1 VVDRPSRERRLDT
14 ADDTSADVFAPAQHT
29 HHSGRAD
36 NADDKQQAD
45 DVGGQPIS
53 ADEVGQ
59 AVSARQA
66 LEAIEAGSAM
76 TETPFGRVADDGT
89 VYVVTADGERVVGQ
103 WPDGDPEAA
112 LEFYRKRYEGLAVEV
127 DLLEQRIRS
136 GALSPEEGDS
146 RVSTV
151 RASVLEAQAV
161 GDLDALVAR
170 LDTLKPVI
178 DERREARKAERAA
191 RAQESR
197 ESKEQIAV
205 EAERLATGTDW
216 RNGANRLRELLE
228 QWKSLPRIDKA
239 SDDALWH
246 RFSSARTT
254 YTRRRKVHFSEL
266 NEKREQARAVK
277 EKLVAE
283 AEELAPSTEWGET
296 SRAFRDLMSQW
307 KAAGGAPKDVDDAL
321 WKRFRSAQDSFFGA
335 RDAENSKINAE
346 YAQNA
351 DVKRALL
358 EKGEALLPVTDS
370 KAALDAFREIAADW
384 DAAGK
389 VPREDMKD
397 LEGRFKRVEQTIR
410 GAEDARWRR
419 TNPEAQA
426 RASATVAQ
434 LEQLLESL
442 QADLATAET
451 AGDEKAAAD
460 AHAAIEA
467 RQSWLDEA
475 RKALQEFGG

>member
-1 VVDRPSRERRLDT
+1 
-14 ADDTSADVFAPAQHT
+14 
-29 HHSGRAD
+29 
-36 NADDKQQAD
+36 
-45 DVGGQPIS
+45 
-53 ADEVGQ
+53 
-59 AVSARQA
+59 
-66 LEAIEAGSAM
+66 M

-89 VYVVTADGERVVGQ
+89 VYVVTSGGERVVGQ
-103 WPDGDPEAA
+103 WPDGDPQAA
-112 LEFYRKRYEGLAVEV
+112 LEFYRKRYDGLAVEI

-136 GALSPEEGDS
+136 GALSPEEADS
-146 RVSTV
+146 RVATV
-151 RASVLEAQAV
+151 RESVLEAQAV
-161 GDLDALVAR
+161 GDLDALVGR
-170 LDTLKPVI
+170 LDALKPVI

-191 RAQESR
+191 RAQESKAA
-197 ESKEQIAV
+197 KEQIAD
-205 EAERLATGTDW
+205 EAERLASGTDW
-216 RNGANRLRELLE
+216 RSGANRLRELLD

-254 YTRRRKVHFSEL
+254 YTRRRKQHFGEL
-266 NEKREQARAVK
+266 NEKREQARVVK

-283 AEELAPSTEWGET
+283 AEDLASSTEWGET
-296 SRAFRDLMSQW
+296 SRALRDLMTRW

-321 WKRFRSAQDSFFGA
+321 WKRFRAAQDSFFGA
-335 RDAENSKINAE
+335 RDAANSKINEE
-346 YAQNA
+346 YARNA
-351 DVKRALL
+351 ESKRALL
-358 EKGEALLPVTDS
+358 EKAEALLPASDS
-370 KAALDAFREIAADW
+370 KAALDAFRDIASQW

-426 RASATVAQ
+426 RAAATVAQ

-442 QADLATAET
+442 RADLATAEA
-451 AGDEKAAAD
+451 AGDASAAAD
-460 AHAAIEA
+460 ARAAIEA

-475 RKALQEFGG
+475 RKALAEFTP